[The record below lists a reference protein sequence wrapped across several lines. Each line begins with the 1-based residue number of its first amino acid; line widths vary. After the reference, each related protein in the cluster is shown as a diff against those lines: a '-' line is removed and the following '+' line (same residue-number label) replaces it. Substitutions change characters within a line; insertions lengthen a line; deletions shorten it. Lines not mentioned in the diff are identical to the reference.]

1 MTELLIKKNSDK
13 DDQRYTTR
21 GSDAY
26 SVPETHHEVN
36 AIWTGAWIDFRKSE
50 GREDGIYTGEH
61 PVQNGTKPRAEW
73 RWVN

>member
-36 AIWTGAWIDFRKSE
+36 AI
-50 GREDGIYTGEH
+50 
-61 PVQNGTKPRAEW
+61 
-73 RWVN
+73 